1 MQENNLIVKEPE
13 ELVLM
18 KGDFSESA
26 LKLSAYLIANLKKDK
41 VIYKI
46 NIKDYLEKFDKK
58 IGDYNYLYNVTQELS
73 QKQFKMEDR
82 FNKKFAIFNF
92 IASANYADG
101 VLEIEFSHRLLRY
114 LLEIKD
120 KYLRY
125 NIINIMSLS
134 SKYVI
139 RLYKILKD
147 VFEKNTRYG
156 NKVELE
162 LSIREL
168 REKLEIPKSYQYSSH
183 IKKRILEKAKKE
195 LEEHTDII
203 FEYEEIKTGR
213 KVTHLKFII
222 RPNPKKLKDN
232 TTQFN
237 YFKSRKA
244 FVALLRR
251 NYSGNGKFWGYK
263 NFDGLL
269 YWLGLDKKG
278 LAFAV
283 HYAKNA
289 LDIKDFNAIESAK
302 LYDLWLTIAQNSDLY
317 RELVLEGVC
326 LKELAETNKELWLEL
341 KEDIIRLKDEGLI

>member
-18 KGDFSESA
+18 RGDFSESA

-46 NIKDYLEKFDKK
+46 NVKDYLEKFDKK

-101 VLEIEFSHRLLRY
+101 VLEIEFSHRLLGY

-147 VFEKNTRYG
+147 AFEKKSRYG
-156 NKVELE
+156 NKVELK
-162 LSIREL
+162 LSIKEL
-168 REKLEIPKSYQYSSH
+168 REKLEIPRSYQYSSH
-183 IKKRILEKAKKE
+183 IKTRILDKAKKE
-195 LEEHTDII
+195 FEKHTDIL
-203 FEYEEIKTGR
+203 FDYDELKTGR

-222 RPNPKKLKDN
+222 RPNPKKLQTDN
-232 TTQFN
+232 GVQEQ
-237 YFKSRKA
+237 YFKSRKN
-244 FVALLRR
+244 FVALLRKKF
-251 NYSGNGKFWGYK
+251 SGSGKFFGFK
-263 NFDGLL
+263 SIDGIN
-269 YWLGLDKKG
+269 YWLGLDNNG
-278 LAFAV
+278 LA
-283 HYAKNA
+283 YASNLK
-289 LDIKDFNAIESAK
+289 DIKDFNGIESAE
-302 LYDLWLTIAQNSDLY
+302 LYDLWLKIAQNSDLY
-317 RELVLEGVC
+317 RQLIEQGVC
-326 LKELAETNKELWLEL
+326 LKDLAENNKELWLNL
-341 KEDIIRLKDEGLI
+341 KEDIIRLKEEEII

>member
-18 KGDFSESA
+18 RGDFSESA

-46 NIKDYLEKFDKK
+46 NVKDYLEKFDKK

-101 VLEIEFSHRLLRY
+101 ILEIEFSHRLLGY
-114 LLEIKD
+114 LLEIKN

-147 VFEKNTRYG
+147 AFEKNSRYG

-162 LSIREL
+162 LSIKEL
-168 REKLEIPKSYQYSSH
+168 REMLEIPKSYQYSSG
-183 IKKRILEKAKKE
+183 IKLRIIEKSKQE
-195 LEEHTDII
+195 LKDHTDII
-203 FEYEEIKTGR
+203 FDYEEIKTGR
-213 KVTHLKFII
+213 KVTRLKFII
-222 RPNPKKLKDN
+222 QPNPKKLQEQNQKIKP
-232 TTQFN
+232 
-237 YFKSRKA
+237 YLKSFKTFTDYLRKNWA
-244 FVALLRR
+244 GSLKFFFV
-251 NYSGNGKFWGYK
+251 GNDTRINKELFFGI
-263 NFDGLL
+263 NNSGLL
-269 YWLGLDKKG
+269 YSTDGENIINYNADESKEKYIK
-278 LAFAV
+278 FYKV
-283 HYAKNA
+283 FKN
-289 LDIKDFNAIESAK
+289 S
-302 LYDLWLTIAQNSDLY
+302 
-317 RELVLEGVC
+317 
-326 LKELAETNKELWLEL
+326 ELWQDLLETQTNL
-341 KEDIIRLKDEGLI
+341 IEIRNNNIEYYKLLMQEAKEILI

>member
-1 MQENNLIVKEPE
+1 MQENNLVVKEPE

-18 KGDFSESA
+18 RGDFSESA

-46 NIKDYLEKFDKK
+46 NVKDYLEKFDKK

-101 VLEIEFSHRLLRY
+101 VLEIEFSHRLLGY

-120 KYLRY
+120 KYLKY

-147 VFEKNTRYG
+147 TFEKKSRYG

-162 LSIREL
+162 LSIKEL
-168 REKLEIPKSYQYSSH
+168 REKLEIPRSYQYSSH
-183 IKKRILEKAKKE
+183 IKQRILEKAKSE
-195 LEEHTDII
+195 LAEHTDIL
-203 FEYEEIKTGR
+203 FDYEEIKTGR

-222 RPNPKKLKDN
+222 RPNPAKLSQTDN
-232 TTQFN
+232 GVQDN
-237 YFKSRKA
+237 YFKSRKT
-244 FVALLRR
+244 FVALLRK
-251 NYSGNGKFWGYK
+251 NYNGNGEFFGWKTIEGK
-263 NFDGLL
+263 N
-269 YWLGLDKKG
+269 YWLGLDKNG
-278 LAFAV
+278 LV
-283 HYAKNA
+283 YATNGK
-289 LDIKDFNAIESAK
+289 DIKDFNAIESAE
-302 LYDLWLTIAQNSDLY
+302 LYDLWLKIAQNSDIY
-317 RELVLEGVC
+317 RQLIEQGAS
-326 LKELAETNKELWLEL
+326 LKEIAENNKELWLDL
-341 KEDIIRLKDEGLI
+341 KEDIIRLKEEGII

>member
-1 MQENNLIVKEPE
+1 MQENNLVVKEPE

-18 KGDFSESA
+18 RGDFSESA

-46 NIKDYLEKFDKK
+46 NVKDYLEKFDKK

-101 VLEIEFSHRLLRY
+101 VLEIEFSHRLLGY

-120 KYLRY
+120 KYLKY

-134 SKYVI
+134 SKYLI

-147 VFEKNTRYG
+147 VFEKKSRYG

-162 LSIREL
+162 LSIKEL
-168 REKLEIPKSYQYSSH
+168 REKLEIPRSYQYSSH
-183 IKKRILEKAKKE
+183 VKQRILEKAKKE
-195 LEEHTDII
+195 FEKHTDIL
-203 FEYEEIKTGR
+203 FDYEEIKTGR

-222 RPNPKKLKDN
+222 RPNFKKLQTDN
-232 TTQFN
+232 EVQDYN
-237 YFKSRKA
+237 LKSLKHFVSFLRK
-244 FVALLRR
+244 
-251 NYSGNGKFWGYK
+251 NYSGNLKAFGYK
-263 NFDGLL
+263 DVDNKAYWLKMDKDGLV
-269 YWLGLDKKG
+269 YGFDKKNG
-278 LAFAV
+278 
-283 HYAKNA
+283 N
-289 LDIKDFNAIESAK
+289 IDFNAVDSEKIYRIWYEIVKENPEYYALLEQGLDFEEIYKNNPDFRLNLIE
-302 LYDLWLTIAQNSDLY
+302 TIE
-317 RELVLEGVC
+317 R
-326 LKELAETNKELWLEL
+326 LKEEG
-341 KEDIIRLKDEGLI
+341 II

>member
-18 KGDFSESA
+18 RGDFSESA

-46 NIKDYLEKFDKK
+46 NVKDYLEKFDKK

-101 VLEIEFSHRLLRY
+101 VLEIEFSHRLLGY

-147 VFEKNTRYG
+147 AFEKKSRYG

-162 LSIREL
+162 LSIKEL
-168 REKLEIPKSYQYSSH
+168 REKLEIPRSYQYSSH
-183 IKKRILEKAKKE
+183 IKQRILDKAKKE
-195 LEEHTDII
+195 FEKHTDVL
-203 FEYEEIKTGR
+203 FDYDELKTGR

-222 RPNPKKLKDN
+222 NPNPKKIKNIEDEDYMDK
-232 TTQFN
+232 
-237 YFKSRKA
+237 YFKNFKSFILFLRKQ
-244 FVALLRR
+244 
-251 NYSGNGKFWGYK
+251 YSGNKKFFGVGASPDK
-263 NFDGLL
+263 NGF
-269 YWLGLDKKG
+269 YWYGLDEKGYLYASYNSNIVDFDFIESEKKYHNFYK
-278 LAFAV
+278 L
-283 HYAKNA
+283 AKNS
-289 LDIKDFNAIESAK
+289 EM
-302 LYDLWLTIAQNSDLY
+302 Y
-317 RELVLEGVC
+317 REL
-326 LKELAETNKELWLEL
+326 LKSGINLLEL
-341 KEDIIRLKDEGLI
+341 KKENETLFNELIAEFAEILK